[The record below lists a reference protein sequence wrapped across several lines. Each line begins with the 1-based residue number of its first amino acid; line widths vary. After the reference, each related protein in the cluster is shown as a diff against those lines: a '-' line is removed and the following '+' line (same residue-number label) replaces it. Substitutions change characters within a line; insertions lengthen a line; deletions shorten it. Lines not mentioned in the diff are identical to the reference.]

1 MRARRFDQYDLDQL
15 DEALAR
21 FATLRADPMCIPPN
35 AATRAIDRWIER
47 ARARDGAAVRALVAP
62 DAVFEDR
69 RGGLRG
75 RGGREEVVGYVGRIA
90 PAAIASTRTVLAAG
104 GDRFVLESLHAGG
117 EETFHVVEV
126 DADERI
132 AAAVVLDGESRLAA
146 TREIYERYA
155 RSADARHLPPALFE
169 AGRAV
174 MDHEFDACATRCPPI
189 SISRTTGGRVGPDGR
204 RRGAYIESL
213 HAMVALTPDWTLENL
228 YAIASDTR
236 GWLDVAR
243 VRGSLSDG
251 GGQFENVL
259 VRIVLFRDG
268 RLNLME
274 FFEPEDLDLARAR
287 YAELEAAA
295 ANQANGAGASPAMR
309 NR

>member
-1 MRARRFDQYDLDQL
+1 M
-15 DEALAR
+15 
-21 FATLRADPMCIPPN
+21 
-35 AATRAIDRWIER
+35 
-47 ARARDGAAVRALVAP
+47 
-62 DAVFEDR
+62 VF
-69 RGGLRG
+69 
-75 RGGREEVVGYVGRIA
+75 
-90 PAAIASTRTVLAAG
+90 
-104 GDRFVLESLHAGG
+104 
-117 EETFHVVEV
+117 
-126 DADERI
+126 
-132 AAAVVLDGESRLAA
+132 DGESRLAA

-174 MDHEFDACATRCPPI
+174 MDHEFDRLRDTMSADFYLEDHR
-189 SISRTTGGRVGPDGR
+189 RTGMGRMDGAE
-204 RRGAYIESL
+204 AYIESL
-213 HAMVALTPDWTLENL
+213 RAMVALTPDWTLENL

-259 VRIVLFRDG
+259 VRIVRFRDG
-268 RLNLME
+268 RLTSME
-274 FFEPEDLDLARAR
+274 FFEPEDLELARAR

-295 ANQANGAGASPAMR
+295 ADQANGAGASPAMR